1 MTAVIPFAFDDAL
14 VRALRVEHDPWFVLS
29 DVCKVLGISNN
40 RNVTARLD
48 DDEKGVHSMDTPG
61 GPQEMT
67 IISERA
73 LSDAEV
79 DTLTDAH
86 SACQASIARHPCRTA
101 DDMRV
106 MLDMLIAAHEEAE
119 FWLYD
124 WEEELLQ
131 SVLAATVALNG
142 GMQ

>member
-1 MTAVIPFAFDDAL
+1 MTTL
-14 VRALRVEHDPWFVLS
+14 HTLETRLRHIEGCL
-29 DVCKVLGISNN
+29 
-40 RNVTARLD
+40 RN
-48 DDEKGVHSMDTPG
+48 
-61 GPQEMT
+61 
-67 IISERA
+67 RA

-79 DTLTDAH
+79 ETLADAH
-86 SACQASIARHPCRTA
+86 SACQARIARQPCRTA

-106 MLDMLIAAHEEAE
+106 KLDMLIAAHQEGEA
-119 FWLYD
+119 WLND